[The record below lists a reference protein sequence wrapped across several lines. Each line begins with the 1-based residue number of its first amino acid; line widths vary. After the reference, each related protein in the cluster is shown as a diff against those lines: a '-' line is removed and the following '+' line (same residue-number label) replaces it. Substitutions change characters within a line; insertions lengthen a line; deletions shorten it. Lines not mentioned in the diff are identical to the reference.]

1 MIGIGCGFL
10 NYLLHLKWT
19 QKEQTDQKG
28 SVIRAMLPCTWK
40 KVITLLLYLAAE
52 TFAAVVFTAY
62 GYGFLKIIRYC
73 LLMGALI
80 PIGYRDYKEKTIPNR
95 YLAVLAGIRG
105 VLLIAESIT
114 YPYVI
119 LDNVKFILFGAL
131 IGGGVLFLTYI
142 VTRHGIGLGDVKLF
156 AVIGMY
162 VGAQRTYIVILA
174 SLLFAAG
181 YGVARVIRKRLK
193 VKDEIAFAP
202 FTAIGTI
209 IILGLGF

>member
-1 MIGIGCGFL
+1 MIGIGCGFF

-28 SVIRAMLPCTWK
+28 SSIRVIFSCTWK
-40 KVITLLLYLAAE
+40 KMATLLLYLAAE
-52 TFAAVVFTAY
+52 TFAAIVFTDY
-62 GYGFLKIIRYC
+62 GYGPLKIIRYC

-95 YLAVLAGIRG
+95 YLEVLAGIRG
-105 VLLIAESIT
+105 VLLIAELFA
-114 YPYVI
+114 YPSVI
-119 LDNVKFILFGAL
+119 LDNIKFLLFGAL
-131 IGGGVLFLTYI
+131 IGGGVLLLTYV
-142 VTRHGIGLGDVKLF
+142 VTRHGIGPGDVKLF

-162 VGAQRTYIVILA
+162 IGAQRTYAVILA

-181 YGVARVIRKRLK
+181 YGVAKVVRKRLK